1 MRKATILLLCLVLIC
16 TPLSVTAFA
25 SDEEEVFTPEQI
37 EYYAG
42 LGLAGT
48 TVNVYNWGEYISDGL
63 EGSMDVVSEFERLT
77 GATVNYTNYESNENM
92 YSRLAGGG
100 VSYDVIVPSD
110 YMIERL
116 IDEGLL
122 LEIDWNN
129 VPNRELIEDQ
139 YQNLFFDPE
148 QKYSLCY
155 NVGTTALIYNTKLVS
170 EEPTSWSVLWDEQY
184 KDKILMFNNSRDA
197 FAIAQA
203 LLGQNFNSTNESDW
217 TEAAELLAE
226 QRDKVN
232 PVYVMDEV
240 FNLMESG
247 EYAFAT
253 YYAGDYV
260 LMNENNPD
268 LAYAFPEEGVN
279 IFYDAF
285 CIPTCTQNK
294 KGAEAFINFMQEPQ
308 VALENAEY
316 IYYASPNTTVR
327 NNEEHSLFENE
338 AVYPSVMPEGQYFSN
353 LPQNIL
359 EIQADLWTKVKSGR
373 LSANSEQEER
383 NIYIAFGAVVGL
395 ALLGVAAKLIYDSKK
410 KKFEDLSEVY
420 GQDIDSIK

>member
-25 SDEEEVFTPEQI
+25 ADEEEVFTPEQI

-170 EEPTSWSVLWDEQY
+170 EEPTSL
-184 KDKILMFNNSRDA
+184 
-197 FAIAQA
+197 
-203 LLGQNFNSTNESDW
+203 
-217 TEAAELLAE
+217 
-226 QRDKVN
+226 
-232 PVYVMDEV
+232 
-240 FNLMESG
+240 
-247 EYAFAT
+247 
-253 YYAGDYV
+253 
-260 LMNENNPD
+260 
-268 LAYAFPEEGVN
+268 
-279 IFYDAF
+279 
-285 CIPTCTQNK
+285 
-294 KGAEAFINFMQEPQ
+294 
-308 VALENAEY
+308 
-316 IYYASPNTTVR
+316 
-327 NNEEHSLFENE
+327 SL
-338 AVYPSVMPEGQYFSN
+338 
-353 LPQNIL
+353 IH
-359 EIQADLWTKVKSGR
+359 I
-373 LSANSEQEER
+373 
-383 NIYIAFGAVVGL
+383 
-395 ALLGVAAKLIYDSKK
+395 
-410 KKFEDLSEVY
+410 
-420 GQDIDSIK
+420 

>member
-1 MRKATILLLCLVLIC
+1 MKRSVIFILCLLLCWAPV
-16 TPLSVTAFA
+16 SVTAFA
-25 SDEEEVFTPEQI
+25 DEEVFTQEQI
-37 EYYAG
+37 AYYAG
-42 LGLAGT
+42 LGLQGT
-48 TVNVYNWGEYISDGL
+48 TVNVYNWGEYISDGA

-77 GATVNYTNYESNENM
+77 GATVNYTNFESNENM
-92 YSRLAGGG
+92 YSKLAGGG

-116 IDEGLL
+116 IDEDML

-129 VPNRELIEDQ
+129 VPNRALIADEF
-139 YQNLFFDPE
+139 QNLFFDPE
-148 QKYSLCY
+148 QKYSFCY
-155 NVGTTALIYNTKLVS
+155 NVGTTALIYNTTLVD
-170 EEPTSWSVLWDEQY
+170 EAPTSWSVLWDEQY
-184 KDKILMFNNSRDA
+184 KGKVLMFNNSRDA

-203 LLGQNFNSTNESDW
+203 LLRQDFNTANESDW
-217 TEAAELLAE
+217 NAAAELLAE
-226 QRDKVN
+226 QRDKVS

-285 CIPTCTQNK
+285 CIPKCAQNK
-294 KGAEAFINFMQEPQ
+294 EGAEAFINFMHEPQ

-316 IYYASPNTTVR
+316 IYYASPNITVR
-327 NNEEHSLFENE
+327 ENEEHSLYQNE
-338 AVYPSVMPEGQYFSN
+338 AVYPEQLPNGQYFGN

-359 EIQADLWTKVKSGR
+359 ELQADLWTKVKSGR
-373 LSANSEQEER
+373 LSANSEAEER
-383 NIYIAFGAVVGL
+383 NIYIVFAAVVGAAVL
-395 ALLGVAAKLIYDSKK
+395 CVAAKLIYDSRK
-410 KKFEDLSEVY
+410 KKFEDLSDVY
-420 GQDIDSIK
+420 ETDHTA